1 MKFLAIDGNSI
12 LNRAF
17 YGIKLLTTK
26 DGQYTNAI
34 YGFLN
39 ILIKLEQDI
48 KPDGVA
54 VAFDLKAK
62 TFRHKMFDGYK
73 AGRKGMPDELAQ
85 QMPVLKE
92 ILADLGYTIVTKEGF
107 EADDILGTIA
117 KSCSDRGDIC
127 YIATGDRDSLQLVDD
142 NIYVALATTQ
152 MGKGHTQMM
161 DKEAVFEKYGLYPD
175 KLIDLKA
182 LMGDT
187 SDNIPGVKGVGEK
200 TAVTLLQ
207 NFGSLDGVYENIDD
221 AKIKK
226 GVREKLVNDKDMAY
240 LSKTLGTIRCDVDID
255 TTADSYI
262 KHPAN
267 AEKVNRTLKSLEMF
281 SLAEKLVPQ
290 HSVENLNLFDVVE
303 NALET
308 VAIKEFDN
316 SLDKAIVYQNGD
328 KFIVMWDK
336 NIYSCS
342 PESNMFKAFL
352 EDENKEKIAYDSKAL
367 YTFCIANKIDIKNV
381 SFCMKLAAYLSNPNA
396 SSYDL
401 NA

>member
-26 DGQYTNAI
+26 DGQYTNGI

-39 ILIKLEQDI
+39 ILIRLEQEI
-48 KPDGVA
+48 KPDCVL

-62 TFRHKMFDGYK
+62 TFRHKLFDGYK

-117 KSCSDRGDIC
+117 KSCSVRGDEC
-127 YIATGDRDSLQLVDD
+127 YIATGDRDSLQLIDD
-142 NIYVALATTQ
+142 NVHVALATTQ
-152 MGKGHTQMM
+152 MGKGHTQIMGR
-161 DKEAVFEKYGLYPD
+161 EEVFEKYGLYPE

-226 GVREKLVNDKDMAY
+226 GVREKLVNDREMA
-240 LSKTLGTIRCDVDID
+240 
-255 TTADSYI
+255 
-262 KHPAN
+262 
-267 AEKVNRTLKSLEMF
+267 
-281 SLAEKLVPQ
+281 
-290 HSVENLNLFDVVE
+290 
-303 NALET
+303 
-308 VAIKEFDN
+308 
-316 SLDKAIVYQNGD
+316 
-328 KFIVMWDK
+328 
-336 NIYSCS
+336 
-342 PESNMFKAFL
+342 
-352 EDENKEKIAYDSKAL
+352 
-367 YTFCIANKIDIKNV
+367 
-381 SFCMKLAAYLSNPNA
+381 
-396 SSYDL
+396 
-401 NA
+401 